1 MIKSLIYNNKYRSL
15 ELDAVCRAILG
26 EGKLEGLDG
35 SQIQKLSKEKQLEYV
50 TQDAAFVIKSYH
62 NDFEILDLMNAIA
75 TITGV
80 KFERVCHT
88 QISTW
93 WKHVI
98 EDKIINGDCRLP
110 AAQIK
115 KRKYLGGYV
124 IEPKVGFYDN
134 QKV

>member
-1 MIKSLIYNNKYRSL
+1 M
-15 ELDAVCRAILG
+15 EV
-26 EGKLEGLDG
+26 
-35 SQIQKLSKEKQLEYV
+35 QKLSKEKQLEYV
-50 TQDAAFVIKSYH
+50 TQDASLVMKLTQH
-62 NDFEILDLMNAIA
+62 NGFEILDLMNAIS

-88 QISTW
+88 QFSTW

-98 EDKIINGDCRLP
+98 EDKIINGNCRPP

-124 IEPKVGFYDN
+124 IEQKVGYYDKQRVLYWTSN
-134 QKV
+134 RFILQ